1 MRRIHI
7 SDALR
12 RAVVERARGQC
23 EYCLIHQD
31 DTPFTHQIDHVIP
44 LKHHGQTVSDN
55 LALAC
60 IECNRHKG
68 SDIAALDST
77 TSELTPLFNPHSQ
90 SWAEHFELDEARIIG
105 RTSIGRATVGLLRLN
120 DATRIMQRQA
130 LILAKRYP
138 P

>member
-12 RAVVERARGQC
+12 RAVIERARGHC

-68 SDIAALDST
+68 SDVAALDST
-77 TSELTPLFNPHSQ
+77 TGEVTPLFNPRSQ
-90 SWAEHFELDEARIIG
+90 SWAEHFELDEARING
-105 RTSIGRATVGLLRLN
+105 RTSIGRATVALLRMN
-120 DATRIMQRQA
+120 NATRIMQRQA
-130 LILAKRYP
+130 LIVAKRYP
-138 P
+138 S